1 MQPAPSRRRRIVRD
15 LRREHALVYERLSD
29 PILVRR
35 VTFLTKKNAPIL
47 TGTSIYRADRVSY
60 RLTVSA

>member
-1 MQPAPSRRRRIVRD
+1 
-15 LRREHALVYERLSD
+15 
-29 PILVRR
+29 
-35 VTFLTKKNAPIL
+35 VTFLTRRNEPVL